1 MFPILTIPVSLSRKF
16 DESVPKYCS
25 NSHTQAGLKDIY
37 QYTFF
42 VLSFVC
48 IKLEQNWF
56 SSVNIFI
63 FFALIFFNRHYYCYQ
78 SWQVQQQCLINY
90 SIFFFKWLWILT
102 KVFLIYLLS
111 YGLGYLIQKGCYIK
125 RYQNIVFFDF

>member
-25 NSHTQAGLKDIY
+25 NCHTQAGLKDIY

-56 SSVNIFI
+56 SAVNIFI
-63 FFALIFFNRHYYCYQ
+63 FFFAVTFFNRHYHCYQ
-78 SWQVQQQCLINY
+78 SWQVQQQCLMNY
-90 SIFFFKWLWILT
+90 SIFFKWPWILT

-125 RYQNIVFFDF
+125 QYQNIVFFDF